1 MRHNAILEQGKGAM
15 AESQEK
21 NFNVSWDQL
30 HRDTKALSWRLA
42 EKGPWQRIVAI
53 ARGGLVPAAIVAREL
68 NIRLIDT
75 VCIASYDHMD
85 QGNITVLK
93 QVVGDGA
100 DTLLVDDLVDT
111 GRTARA
117 VREMLP
123 KAYFATVYAKPE
135 GASLV
140 DTFLTEV
147 SQDTWIHFPWD
158 TELHYSQPLAERL
171 GER

>member
-1 MRHNAILEQGKGAM
+1 MSVSLKGKTCAITGG
-15 AESQEK
+15 
-21 NFNVSWDQL
+21 
-30 HRDTKALSWRLA
+30 
-42 EKGPWQRIVAI
+42 
-53 ARGGLVPAAIVAREL
+53 GGLIG
-68 NIRLIDT
+68 
-75 VCIASYDHMD
+75 SF
-85 QGNITVLK
+85 
-93 QVVGDGA
+93 
-100 DTLLVDDLVDT
+100 LVDDLVDT